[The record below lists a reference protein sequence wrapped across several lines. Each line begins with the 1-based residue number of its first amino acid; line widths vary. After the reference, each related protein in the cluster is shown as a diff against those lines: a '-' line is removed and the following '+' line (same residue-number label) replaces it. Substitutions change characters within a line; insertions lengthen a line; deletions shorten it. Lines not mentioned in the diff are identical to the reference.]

1 MADLNAAVRKGV
13 GRRLFP
19 FLWMAGLG
27 AAALCPLGAL
37 CQYASTDARWRADS
51 SQTEAW
57 LSALK
62 ENPASTPSVSI
73 KIALPSDVAVDG
85 ADLSETVWTDVPWD
99 GPVPQPSAVERLGV
113 RSFWHG
119 IPFQEVL
126 LAPLQPSP
134 LAGHVRILQACG
146 IALRSSAPER
156 LERPSVREPGNADAA
171 LFANPGVAAN
181 LQSSSAQAL
190 SESSP
195 APESTFPGPRAR
207 LSVSKD
213 GICQVDSAYL
223 TARGIDPSSWTIA
236 NIHLTCRGV
245 EVPIWIQGP
254 VTGTFSS
261 SNVIFFYGERLKL
274 PPRTMWNG
282 GDFANTNVYWL
293 YADASPGFRM
303 AQVAAGPFLNYPVAT
318 TFTGTV
324 HLEVNSYN
332 DPTDHFRPNGD
343 LWYWSPS
350 IFAAPGASSQW
361 VQTLALPHAKGTGV
375 TITGVLAG
383 LTSDTH
389 TLTALFNGAAPS
401 SGNPLVWT
409 GKTLASPSWMFPA
422 APLPTGNT
430 FALTLTAPPT
440 LSDALFPDYFDV
452 AYPRTFDA
460 DGGSLLFTGP
470 SANATYSCQG
480 FASAPIILDV
490 SRQNTAG
497 LAVPR
502 FLSGAAFSAGT
513 ATFQMPADSGV
524 TTRTVALAN
533 APLSPDDAQMS
544 SAQDLTSPSLGCDLL
559 IITHPDFHPAGSDA
573 VWQTYLARRKASMAV
588 TTVDVQDIFD
598 QFSQGIF
605 DPTAIKAFLAAAYA
619 AWTPRPKYVLLIGDG
634 TYDYKN
640 YLQNAN
646 AKSRVPTMMF
656 EDLTDSTYMGRYPSD
671 AWFAD
676 VNGDGFPDMAVGRI
690 PAHSY
695 AELAGVLTKIM
706 AYEDQSLSG
715 SWYKTGL
722 YIADTYSPGSWEQVF
737 ETYNTALA
745 TAYGAPPWAAQT
757 LFYHSDPYFG
767 TNAALF
773 ATAIKAAWPQSA
785 LVHYAGHSGI
795 YYWGFN
801 YFFGTTEVAQLAPI
815 TLSPP
820 FAPLPFVINSSCY
833 NSAFDEATTTAL
845 MQSLVLRPDGGDIG
859 SCGFTTIA
867 YVPDEESFN
876 NAIFGDIFGRLKVR
890 TLGDLVEAGRFTL
903 PSSNVQGVMG
913 NALLGDPSMKLKLP
927 APPPPSSLSAT
938 GGNASVSL
946 SWSPASPTPAG
957 YNLYR
962 STDGG
967 ATWTQANAA
976 LIAATAYVDTGLVNT
991 RSYAYY
997 ITSVDSQTFE
1007 GAPSTAA
1014 TATPLNPN
1022 PPLAPTGLHAA
1033 DTGTGT
1039 AAAVSWNANSEP
1051 DLSGYVLVWG
1061 TSSGVYTGTVSL
1073 PASSATTLV
1082 GGLTNGVT
1090 YYFAVAAR
1098 NTSGLQSPNSAEAVC
1113 AMTGLRL
1120 AIRPPALINDLKV
1133 TKSGQD
1139 LVLTWTKPATD
1150 VGGSSTT
1157 VASFL
1162 IYRVARTYNWNLDT
1176 VSTAAPNA
1184 KISLLAPSSQSAY
1197 TYTDTGAMALPNPLT
1212 YLVVALDAQG
1222 LRSPASHA
1230 PPSPIMDL
1238 RVAKGATGNTLLSFT
1253 PVTTDVAGQALP
1265 GLTGYKVYGFYPMA
1279 ASSDHVSPPSP
1290 SLVATLPPALPPCE
1304 GTAVFCDAS
1313 SSPPLFYTVVAVD
1326 NRGNTSL
1333 Y

>member
-1 MADLNAAVRKGV
+1 MRH
-13 GRRLFP
+13 RLFP
-19 FLWMAGLG
+19 LLWVVSLL
-27 AAALCPLGAL
+27 AAALYPLGAL
-37 CQYASTDARWRADS
+37 AQSAGPDAHWRADS

-62 ENPASTPSVSI
+62 ESPSSTPAVSI
-73 KIALPSDVAVDG
+73 KIAVPSDAAVDG
-85 ADLSETVWTDVPWD
+85 ADLSGAVWTDVPWD
-99 GPVPQPSAVERLGV
+99 GPVPEPSAVERLGV
-113 RSFWHG
+113 RSVWHG

-134 LAGHVRILQACG
+134 LAAHVRILQACG
-146 IALRSSAPER
+146 ITLRFNSPER
-156 LERPSVREPGNADAA
+156 LERASVMEPGNADAA
-171 LFANPGVAAN
+171 LFANPDVAAS
-181 LQSSSAQAL
+181 LQASRAQAL
-190 SESSP
+190 PESAP
-195 APESTFPGPRAR
+195 GPESTFPGPRVR
-207 LSVSKD
+207 LSVSRD
-213 GICQVDSAYL
+213 GIYRVDSAYL
-223 TARGIDPSSWTIA
+223 TARSIDFSTWTVA

-245 EVPIWIQGP
+245 EVPIWIEGSAA
-254 VTGTFSS
+254 GTFSS
-261 SNVIFFYGERLKL
+261 ASAIIFYGQRLKL
-274 PPRTMWNG
+274 PARIMWNG
-282 GDFANTNVYWL
+282 GDFSDTNVYWL
-293 YADASPGFRM
+293 YADSTPGLRM
-303 AQVAAGPFLNYPVAT
+303 PQAAADPSSGYPVAT
-318 TFTGTV
+318 TFTGTA
-324 HLEVNSYN
+324 HLEKNTYN
-332 DPTDHFRPNGD
+332 DATDHLRPNGD

-350 IFAAPGASSQW
+350 IATALGGGSWSQA
-361 VQTLALPHAKGTGV
+361 LSLPHATGTGV
-375 TITGVLAG
+375 TVTGVLAG
-383 LTSDTH
+383 LTTATH

-401 SGNPLVWT
+401 SGGPLVWT
-409 GKTLASPSWMFPA
+409 GKTLASPSWTFPA
-422 APLPTGNT
+422 SPLPSGNT
-430 FALTLTAPPT
+430 LTLTLTAPPAS
-440 LSDALFPDYFDV
+440 SDAVFPDYFDV

-460 DGGSLLFTGP
+460 DGGSLRFTGP
-470 SANATYSCQG
+470 SVDATYSCPG
-480 FASAPIILDV
+480 FASAPIVLDI
-490 SRQNTAG
+490 SQQNAAE

-502 FLSGAAFSAGT
+502 FLVYGAANFSAGT
-513 ATFQMPADSGV
+513 VTFQLPADSGV
-524 TTRTVALAN
+524 TTRAVALADTPL
-533 APLSPDDAQMS
+533 APDGAQMS

-559 IITHPDFHPAGSDA
+559 IITHPDFHPAGADA
-573 VWQTYLARRKASMAV
+573 VWQTYLARRLNAPMAV

-605 DPTAIKAFLAAAYA
+605 DPTAIKAFLTAAYYD
-619 AWTPRPKYVLLIGDG
+619 WSPRPKYVLLIGDG

-640 YLQNAN
+640 YLQHTGAQ
-646 AKSRVPTMMF
+646 SRVPTMMF
-656 EDLTDSTYMGRYPSD
+656 EDVTDSTYMGRYPSD

-695 AELAGVLTKIM
+695 AELAGVLSKIM

-715 SWYKTGL
+715 TWYKTGL
-722 YIADTYSPGSWEQVF
+722 YLADTYIDGTWEQVF

-745 TAYGAPPWAAQT
+745 ATYGAAPWAAQT
-757 LFYHSDPYFG
+757 LFYRSSPDA
-767 TNAALF
+767 TAF

-785 LVHYAGHSGI
+785 LVHYAGHSGVF
-795 YYWGFN
+795 YWGFK
-801 YFFGTTEVAQLAPI
+801 YFFGTTEAANLPAI
-815 TLSPP
+815 DLTSP

-833 NSAFDEATTTAL
+833 NSAFDEATTSAL
-845 MQSLVLRPDGGDIG
+845 MQSLVLRPDGGSIG

-867 YVPDEESFN
+867 YVPDEETFN

-903 PSSNVQGVMG
+903 PSSNVQSVMG
-913 NALLGDPSMKLKLP
+913 NALLGDPSMKLRLP

-938 GGNASVSL
+938 DGNASVSL

-976 LIAATAYVDTGLVNT
+976 LITATAYVDTGLVNT
-991 RSYAYY
+991 QSYAYY

-1007 GAPSTAA
+1007 GAPSAAA

-1039 AAAVSWNANSEP
+1039 AATVSWNANSEP

-1061 TSSGVYTGTVSL
+1061 TSSGVYTGTLAL
-1073 PASSATTLV
+1073 PAGSTTALV

-1139 LVLTWTKPATD
+1139 LVLTWTKPSTD
-1150 VGGSSTT
+1150 VGGAPTT
-1157 VASFL
+1157 VNSFL
-1162 IYRVARTYNWNLDT
+1162 IYRVVGAYDWNLDR
-1176 VSTAAPNA
+1176 VSTAPPNA
-1184 KISLLAPSSQSAY
+1184 KISLDASSNQSVY
-1197 TYTDTGAMALPNPLT
+1197 TYTDREAMTLPNPLT

-1230 PPSPIMDL
+1230 PPSPVMDL
-1238 RVAKGATGNTLLSFT
+1238 KVTRGVTGNTLLSFT
-1253 PVTTDVAGQALP
+1253 PVTTDVTGQALP
-1265 GLTGYKVYGFYPMA
+1265 SPPEYRVYGFYPMT
-1279 ASSDHVSPPSP
+1279 ASSDHVNPPSP
-1290 SLVATLPPALPPCE
+1290 VTIPPCQD
-1304 GTAVFCDAS
+1304 TAAFCDAS